1 MSGRRLLILLTESL
15 CTMLYALTT
24 TNINVV
30 LRQPQGTLSAVPDF
44 EPIPK
49 YRTVGSDLAK
59 VSRGKNF
66 VPVGLVFR
74 RVDIVWNAHPRLLR
88 AGIDVRIGFQR
99 RGVV

>member
-1 MSGRRLLILLTESL
+1 MIDVFSL
-15 CTMLYALTT
+15 CTLLYALTT

-30 LRQPQGTLSAVPDF
+30 LRQLQGALSATPDF
-44 EPIPK
+44 EPTPK
-49 YRTVGSDLAK
+49 YRIVGSEPAK

-74 RVDIVWNAHPRLLR
+74 RVDIVWNAYPGLLR
-88 AGIDVRIGFQR
+88 AGIDVRIRFQR

>member
-1 MSGRRLLILLTESL
+1 
-15 CTMLYALTT
+15 MLYALTT
-24 TNINVV
+24 ANINVA
-30 LRQPQGTLSAVPDF
+30 LRQLQGALLAAPDF

-49 YRTVGSDLAK
+49 YRTVGSDPAK

-88 AGIDVRIGFQR
+88 AGIDVRIRFQR
-99 RGVV
+99 RSVV